1 MPVSLRADFD
11 ADALRRKRHEA
22 STNLKDTDRAGSWS
36 GLTIGSVE
44 SAGKIPHWRQ
54 HFLNFLPLPHGPGIV
69 PADALERVNK

>member
-44 SAGKIPHWRQ
+44 SAGKI
-54 HFLNFLPLPHGPGIV
+54 LTGGSTS
-69 PADALERVNK
+69 